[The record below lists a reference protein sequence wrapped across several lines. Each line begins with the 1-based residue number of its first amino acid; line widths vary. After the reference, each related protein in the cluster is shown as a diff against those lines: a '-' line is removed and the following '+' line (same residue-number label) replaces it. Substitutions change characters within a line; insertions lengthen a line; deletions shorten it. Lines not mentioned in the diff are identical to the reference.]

1 MNEIRTEENLE
12 RVDRPSEELTKALA
26 EVGEN
31 PANWATEIPAEEL
44 VFVQD
49 ASDYG
54 I

>member
-12 RVDRPSEELTKALA
+12 KVGLTLEAPA
-26 EVGEN
+26 ETCEN
-31 PANWATEIPAEEL
+31 PVNRETEIPAEEL

>member
-12 RVDRPSEELTKALA
+12 KVDITRETVA
-26 EVGEN
+26 EKCESPVSQE
-31 PANWATEIPAEEL
+31 TQIPAEEL